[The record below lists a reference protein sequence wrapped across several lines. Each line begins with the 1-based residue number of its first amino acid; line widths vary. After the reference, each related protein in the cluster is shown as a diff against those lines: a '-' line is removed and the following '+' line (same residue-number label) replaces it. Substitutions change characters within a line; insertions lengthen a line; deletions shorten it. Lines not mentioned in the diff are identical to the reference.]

1 LPLIQTAEQRGATP
15 VFYSQ
20 AAAVRSLLREQAE
33 EKQTMLRPIV
43 ITLLLFVAMAAAP
56 GCSSHH
62 EQAARNPQPTMA
74 AQK

>member
-1 LPLIQTAEQRGATP
+1 
-15 VFYSQ
+15 
-20 AAAVRSLLREQAE
+20 
-33 EKQTMLRPIV
+33 MLRPIV

-62 EQAARNPQPTMA
+62 QQTARSAQPAMA